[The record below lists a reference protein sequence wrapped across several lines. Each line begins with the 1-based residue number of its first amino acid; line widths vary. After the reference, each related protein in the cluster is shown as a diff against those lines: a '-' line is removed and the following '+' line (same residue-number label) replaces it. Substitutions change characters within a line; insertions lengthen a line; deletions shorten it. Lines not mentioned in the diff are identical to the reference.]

1 MRRSQHDRSSS
12 TRSALTTAARA
23 LFAARGYHAVPADE
37 IVRAAGVTRGA
48 LYHHY
53 ADKQALF
60 RDVVV
65 EIETEFTAEIDAVL
79 GDAPDLAT
87 GMVGALGAFLDIC
100 ARPEIRQV
108 VLTDA
113 PAVLGWNEWRA
124 IEAEHGLGTLVDML
138 TRAVDEGLIAPQP
151 VDVLARLVLSALIEA
166 ALVIAS
172 AEDPASTRAE
182 AEHALGLWFAGIL
195 APPPEA

>member
-60 RDVVV
+60 RDVVIEV
-65 EIETEFTAEIDAVL
+65 ETEFTAEITTLLDN
-79 GDAPDLAT
+79 APDVAT
-87 GMVGALGAFLDIC
+87 GLISGLKAFLDIC
-100 ARPEIRQV
+100 DRQEMRRII
-108 VLTDA
+108 LIDA
-113 PAVLGWNEWRA
+113 PAVLGWADWRA
-124 IEAEHGLGTLVDML
+124 IEAEHGLGVLVETL
-138 TRAVDEGLIAPQP
+138 TRAVDEGLILPQP
-151 VDVLARLVLSALIEA
+151 VDVLARLILSALIEA

-172 AEDPASTRAE
+172 ADDPAQARAD
-182 AEHALGLWFAGIL
+182 AEHSLGLWFAGIL
-195 APPPEA
+195 TPPPEG